1 MPTDAHNTHSH
12 SQQYAGAA
20 EQSPAAQQPAAE
32 PMTHTTSEATPAPA
46 PARER
51 APMPPKA
58 AERTS
63 SSNRR
68 GELLQD
74 VVAYIREHGLAD
86 VSLREIARQLKLT
99 APALL
104 HHFESKEKL
113 LAEALEIIQQEA
125 MLVLTKAFAD
135 NDSIAPALHALWEHQ
150 SSPERRQEQ
159 RAVLEIE
166 SMASKEPERFPRYH
180 GNMQRPWV
188 AAFLNALERNQ
199 CPENMRLPTATLIA
213 ASYRGL
219 LADLLATGE
228 RRRVTH
234 ALEMLQSLIDD
245 LETAWQARPDRANQ
259 VA

>member
-1 MPTDAHNTHSH
+1 MPTDAHSNQHMTQGDTAPDTPKTELH
-12 SQQYAGAA
+12 GD
-20 EQSPAAQQPAAE
+20 AQAQPGDSAR
-32 PMTHTTSEATPAPA
+32 TPK
-46 PARER
+46 
-51 APMPPKA
+51 PPKA
-58 AERTS
+58 AKRS
-63 SSNRR
+63 AGSNRR
-68 GELLQD
+68 DELLQD

-125 MLVLTKAFAD
+125 LQVLTKAFAG
-135 NDSIAPALHALWEHQ
+135 NNSIAPALNALWEHQ
-150 SSPERRQEQ
+150 SDPERRQEQ

-188 AAFLNALERNQ
+188 AAFMHALEHNK
-199 CPENMRLPTATLIA
+199 CPEDMRLPTATLIA

-228 RRRVTH
+228 RQRVTD
-234 ALEMLQSLIDD
+234 ALQMLQSLIQD
-245 LETAWQARPDRANQ
+245 LETNWQSTQNLEHQ

>member
-1 MPTDAHNTHSH
+1 MPTEASDTNHDGH
-12 SQQYAGAA
+12 
-20 EQSPAAQQPAAE
+20 SPAAANP
-32 PMTHTTSEATPAPA
+32 SATPQSAQEPA
-46 PARER
+46 QEPAKER
-51 APMPPKA
+51 SPLPPKA
-58 AERTS
+58 AERTTG
-63 SSNRR
+63 SNRR
-68 GELLQD
+68 DELLQE

-125 MLVLTKAFAD
+125 ILVLTKAFAD
-135 NDSIAPALHALWEHQ
+135 HKSIAPALRALWDHQ
-150 SSPERRQEQ
+150 SDPERRQEQ
-159 RAVLEIE
+159 RAVMEIE

-188 AAFLNALERNQ
+188 AAFLNALERNK

-228 RRRVTH
+228 RRRVSG
-234 ALEMLQSLIDD
+234 ALQMLQSLIDD
-245 LETAWQARPDRANQ
+245 LETAWQAIPTLKDQ

>member
-1 MPTDAHNTHSH
+1 MPTEPQINELTAEPQGTAAQTHNSGTMNDSMGTQPEAQNH
-12 SQQYAGAA
+12 GAA
-20 EQSPAAQQPAAE
+20 DE
-32 PMTHTTSEATPAPA
+32 P
-46 PARER
+46 R
-51 APMPPKA
+51 APKPPKA
-58 AERTS
+58 AQRAPGT
-63 SSNRR
+63 NRR
-68 GELLQD
+68 DELLQD

-125 MLVLTKAFAD
+125 LSVLTKAFAG
-135 NDSIAPALHALWEHQ
+135 NNSMAPALNALWEHQ
-150 SSPERRQEQ
+150 SDPERRQEQ

-188 AAFLNALERNQ
+188 AAFLSALERSK
-199 CPENMRLPTATLIA
+199 CPENMRLTTATLIA

-219 LADLLATGE
+219 LSDLLATGE
-228 RRRVTH
+228 RRRVTQ
-234 ALEMLQSLIDD
+234 ALEMLQSLIQD
-245 LETAWQARPDRANQ
+245 LETAWQSQPDLKNQ

>member
-1 MPTDAHNTHSH
+1 MPTEPQTN
-12 SQQYAGAA
+12 
-20 EQSPAAQQPAAE
+20 ELPAE
-32 PMTHTTSEATPAPA
+32 PQGTAANTNSNDALETQLDAQNHGATG
-46 PARER
+46 ESR

-58 AERTS
+58 AQRAPGT
-63 SSNRR
+63 NRR
-68 GELLQD
+68 DELLQD

-125 MLVLTKAFAD
+125 LSVLTKAFAG
-135 NDSIAPALHALWEHQ
+135 NNSIAPALNALWEHQ
-150 SSPERRQEQ
+150 SDPERRQEQ

-188 AAFLNALERNQ
+188 AAFLSALERSK
-199 CPENMRLPTATLIA
+199 CPENMRLTTATLIA

-219 LADLLATGE
+219 LSDLLATGE
-228 RRRVTH
+228 RKRVTQ
-234 ALEMLQSLIDD
+234 ALEMLQSLIQD
-245 LETAWQARPDRANQ
+245 LETAWQSQPDLKNQ

>member
-1 MPTDAHNTHSH
+1 MPTEPQSNQHAPQPETAADATLPSSH
-12 SQQYAGAA
+12 AHGSAKA
-20 EQSPAAQQPAAE
+20 
-32 PMTHTTSEATPAPA
+32 EATRTPK
-46 PARER
+46 
-51 APMPPKA
+51 PPKA
-58 AERTS
+58 AERSTGT
-63 SSNRR
+63 NRR
-68 GELLQD
+68 DELLQD

-113 LAEALEIIQQEA
+113 LTEALEIIQQEA
-125 MLVLTKAFAD
+125 LQVLSKAFAG
-135 NDSIAPALHALWEHQ
+135 NNSIAPALNALWDHQ
-150 SSPERRQEQ
+150 SDPERRQEQ

-188 AAFLNALERNQ
+188 AAFMNALEHNK

-228 RRRVTH
+228 RQRVTD
-234 ALEMLQSLIDD
+234 ALEMLQTLIRD
-245 LETAWQARPDRANQ
+245 LESNWQSAPDLKSQ